1 MEDDDLIRVLF
12 AELVD
17 DLGGIVKLDAKKLA
31 EDAKQNKFKQIA
43 VRVDDGVVTVEVF
56 DEDESEASE

>member
-1 MEDDDLIRVLF
+1 MEDNDLIRVLF

-17 DLGGIVKLDAKKLA
+17 ELGGIVKLDASKLA
-31 EDAKQNKFKQIA
+31 EDSKQNKFKKIA
-43 VRVDDGVVTVEVF
+43 VSVNDGVVTVEVF

>member
-1 MEDDDLIRVLF
+1 MEDNDLIRVLF

-17 DLGGIVKLDAKKLA
+17 ELGGIVKLDAKKLA
-31 EDAKQNKFKQIA
+31 EDARQNKFKQIA

-56 DEDESEASE
+56 EENE